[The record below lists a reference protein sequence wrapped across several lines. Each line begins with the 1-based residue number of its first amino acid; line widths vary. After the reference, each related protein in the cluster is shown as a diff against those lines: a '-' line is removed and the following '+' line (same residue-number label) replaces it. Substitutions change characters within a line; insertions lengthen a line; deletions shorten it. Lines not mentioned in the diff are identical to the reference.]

1 MPGKLPASAALI
13 FLSTISFVV
22 IVIVVPLIYYLVYKP
37 RLPRLPRLNPPKVAP
52 RQMNEEEEAF
62 LAKLWEIVRRT
73 HQDGHETALF
83 DWRAQL
89 AWALSEVTKSPAAD
103 GKRRAF
109 GQRKQ
114 LAKPLKRLLPTLKA
128 DLAGVDLLV
137 TCIELDHQITHD
149 TDGDGDFDEHDICA
163 STVDV
168 SPIYALERACKEAK
182 PLDVEARF
190 VPEAKSLLEKR
201 RVDFMLLEGVK
212 ELDESD
218 LRAGLKD
225 ISIRR
230 ASGRTVGAVTGL
242 EPIARRV
249 LQRLELM
256 ERLDD
261 AANARNLAALVAAV
275 EEAGA
280 LSTTSQHP
288 QLRERFE
295 ATLLVANATLGKL
308 SVFQACQQAVDAED
322 AEALRVAMD
331 EARRGWWMDAHW
343 FDADKA
349 ELKSYQLAYKRMT
362 VLDELRTSMEPL
374 QAGRL
379 QAAVDSALQVKMA
392 DPLVDRA
399 IELLNSL
406 DRETA
411 IGCFSAPYDSG
422 GAFGTDD
429 WLSNPHFKLSFRHR
443 DGGPQKVRATITCT
457 EGTSDGGDTDAQHF
471 GEFALHVVRMPGDP
485 EAREVRPGFDLLADS
500 AYSFD
505 TAVVSL
511 DELDCAEGCFIIP
524 STQVQGEE
532 GPFVLNV
539 ICETPG
545 ADLVLEPVVQL
556 GDFVLRAIGADDLD
570 ELERLLKEA
579 DEKNLTRVHR
589 AKGRSYLRR
598 RRAEVQLSFALD
610 GPIASKEKRIAALRA
625 GLEGVTEAGVPPS
638 LVERAERLLA
648 RLVALQDLAAADEAG
663 EWEGLD
669 RAINSASAA
678 EVEEEIIAPYRKR
691 MCELRASTRLSACL
705 AKGEEGYPVLQA
717 AFDEACAAGLIG
729 ADIDEAGKILK
740 FLANSQRF
748 FRGQFEPWMGG
759 GYGGGAAS
767 RLPTSSMPL
776 AAEGPALNG
785 ELPRWI
791 DNPQY
796 RLVVGDVA
804 ISKFRVSVDKASGA
818 PYEAYA
824 VHVVKATQGRSGDA
838 VPPMQVG
845 RYHRIVASTAY
856 LPDSE
861 HEGSTAALTFEA
873 EASATYFIVPSTRE
887 LKQQGGFSVTTIGI
901 GSYEL
906 EPIRLVQGQLL
917 DAMESGE
924 FDRLPQLVDL
934 AESESAGLAQHPL
947 VSRAKLVSEMESAW
961 VDADADA
968 LGAAVV
974 AAKRAKV
981 EPSVVQL
988 YMQRRKQLAIETKLK
1003 HGMAGNTA
1011 LLHAACEEAKLIGY
1025 SGSMLREAEDKHL
1038 KKFSR
1043 RTSLTSLFHE
1053 RNAAGARK
1061 FGAWRENPA
1070 WKVSVKKKCTL
1081 FVAVNEGGELTKEM
1095 RAKLAEMEAKEQ
1107 ATYGKAKDKLV
1118 AAKAAADADP
1128 KNDELAAA
1136 AKDAERV
1143 FNDLDASRRRKKAR
1157 DAMGEEA
1164 DAFSR
1169 LGLHVVRNTRTSW
1182 IPGVLSD
1189 YVDLAL
1195 PNGADPIGDSV
1206 YGDDQAFCSVEVAP
1220 AGDGPATFIV
1230 PSTWVQ
1236 GEEGVFTLSL
1246 MSTGDFQVEEVTR
1259 RWRSNSALQIICSA
1273 ELAPD
1278 APRDCICA
1286 HLSKRPVA
1294 LLPGGRI
1301 RR

>member
-1 MPGKLPASAALI
+1 MLRRLDLEDRLESATEARNKGE
-13 FLSTISFVV
+13 LSEAVAEAETMGAVV
-22 IVIVVPLIYYLVYKP
+22 SDLLRKRFDEVLAAAKAMV
-37 RLPRLPRLNPPKVAP
+37 
-52 RQMNEEEEAF
+52 
-62 LAKLWEIVRRT
+62 AKLAAFESC
-73 HQDGHETALF
+73 QEAMDTANVEGLHAAIGA
-83 DWRAQL
+83 AQGGWWK
-89 AWALSEVTKSPAAD
+89 AEFWYESD
-103 GKRRAF
+103 
-109 GQRKQ
+109 KQ
-114 LAKPLKRLLPTLKA
+114 QLKA
-128 DLAGVDLLV
+128 
-137 TCIELDHQITHD
+137 
-149 TDGDGDFDEHDICA
+149 
-163 STVDV
+163 
-168 SPIYALERACKEAK
+168 
-182 PLDVEARF
+182 
-190 VPEAKSLLEKR
+190 
-201 RVDFMLLEGVK
+201 
-212 ELDESD
+212 
-218 LRAGLKD
+218 
-225 ISIRR
+225 
-230 ASGRTVGAVTGL
+230 
-242 EPIARRV
+242 
-249 LQRLELM
+249 
-256 ERLDD
+256 
-261 AANARNLAALVAAV
+261 
-275 EEAGA
+275 
-280 LSTTSQHP
+280 
-288 QLRERFE
+288 
-295 ATLLVANATLGKL
+295 
-308 SVFQACQQAVDAED
+308 
-322 AEALRVAMD
+322 
-331 EARRGWWMDAHW
+331 
-343 FDADKA
+343 
-349 ELKSYQLAYKRMT
+349 YQLAYKRLT
-362 VLDELRTSMEPL
+362 VLAELQKYMEPL
-374 QAGRL
+374 DVGRL
-379 QAAVDSALQVKMA
+379 QGALDTALQVKMV

-399 IELLNSL
+399 AEILANI
-406 DRETA
+406 DRETSSGA
-411 IGCFSAPYDSG
+411 FSQPYDCG
-422 GAFGTDD
+422 GAYGGKD
-429 WLSNPHFKLSFRHR
+429 WLGNPHFKVSFT
-443 DGGPQKVRATITCT
+443 DKEGSPDKVRISITCA
-457 EGTSDGGDTDAQHF
+457 EGKGGGDDTDYF
-471 GEFALHVVRMPGDP
+471 GAFAVHVVRNADKHRTR
-485 EAREVRPGFDLLADS
+485 EAQPGFELIAS
-500 AYSFD
+500 SEYSMD
-505 TAVVSL
+505 TAVLCVDDL
-511 DELDCAEGCFIIP
+511 DTSHAFFLIP

-556 GDFVLRAIGADDLD
+556 GDCVLRAIGADDLD

-589 AKGRSYLRR
+589 AKGRSHLRR

-610 GPIASKEKRIAALRA
+610 GPIASKERIAALRA

-717 AFDEACAAGLIG
+717 AFDEACAAGLVG

-776 AAEGPALNG
+776 AANGPALNG

-873 EASATYFIVPSTRE
+873 EARATYFIVSSTRE
-887 LKQQGGFSVTTIGI
+887 PKQQGGFSVTTIGI

-988 YMQRRKQLAIETKLK
+988 YMHRRKQLAIETKLK

-1182 IPGVLSD
+1182 IPGVLSN

-1220 AGDGPATFIV
+1220 AGEGPATFIV